1 VFRSSYL
8 SIPFK
13 SWATFSLISSAI
25 LDTEKDQTVVLG
37 TSNLVFRP
45 RETSVFW
52 RLWRFESRL
61 RENRVC
67 YFSIILYLKER
78 WLLVN
83 LLNFWAPFE
92 LVVVGAVLRTGQN
105 NGTHCAVSMTSN
117 LWFSRVQCGHSCG
130 RFAVC
135 RVVFLSS
142 VSVSTPMKS
151 KQYFI
156 PYKVELWSFFFW

>member
-1 VFRSSYL
+1 MFRSSYL

-45 RETSVFW
+45 RESSVF
-52 RLWRFESRL
+52 WRFESRL

-78 WLLVN
+78 WLLFN

-92 LVVVGAVLRTGQN
+92 LVVVGALLRAGQN

-117 LWFSRVQCGHSCG
+117 LWFSRVQCG

-142 VSVSTPMKS
+142 DSVRRR
-151 KQYFI
+151 
-156 PYKVELWSFFFW
+156 WSQNSILYHTKWNCGVLLFW